1 MPIFALLACLVA
13 ASGAYAEPITIS
25 RAIPYSEHSG
35 AREEIKQ
42 QCLLDTQIPQHIE
55 SAARGKLDVVV
66 TTDDLETV
74 PGKTLVV
81 EITRV
86 YAPRGGG
93 FVSGGHSVLVHFELR
108 ENGAILASKDRNRRT
123 SQGFSTCGSLKR
135 VSNALGRDIVGWLQQ
150 VMSDD
155 LVVSDE
161 RVSSNDYVH

>member
-1 MPIFALLACLVA
+1 MRRLIVLIVCFVD

-42 QCLLDTQIPQHIE
+42 QCLLDTQIPQYIE

-81 EITRV
+81 EIKSV

-108 ENGAILASKDRNRRT
+108 ENGEVLAAKDRNRRT
-123 SQGFSTCGSLKR
+123 AQGFSTCGSLKR
-135 VSNALGRDIVGWLQQ
+135 VSDALGRDIVGWLQQ
-150 VMSDD
+150 VIADD
-155 LVVSDE
+155 D
-161 RVSSNDYVH
+161 